1 MVPVKT
7 YELFEKRVQEK
18 YGSEDRIICLLFLDP
33 FNDDLIST
41 YICQRFDY
49 FDKRTGEYVDFF
61 CPGFIIKQERS
72 FNTADFVDFI
82 CKFEE
87 ITTWHYYGGTNM
99 LLLRYHNGKILYDK
113 VYDLNFTR
121 MIIDGKMN
129 DYRRFME
136 ELIYI
141 FHDIE
146 YHLDNERIKM
156 QIENLWE
163 NLSEFL
169 PIAVRK
175 IVKYCRDMKKINSYF
190 KPKNIQKN

>member
-1 MVPVKT
+1 MM
-7 YELFEKRVQEK
+7 
-18 YGSEDRIICLLFLDP
+18 IICQHTYVR
-33 FNDDLIST
+33 DLIILKEELENMLT
-41 YICQRFDY
+41 
-49 FDKRTGEYVDFF
+49 FF
-61 CPGFIIKQERS
+61 CPGFLIKQGRR
-72 FNTADFVDFI
+72 FDTADFVDFI

-146 YHLDNERIKM
+146 YHLDSERIKM
-156 QIENLWE
+156 KIENLWE

-169 PIAVRK
+169 PIAVSK